1 MLTQTNFAKT
11 CGAVQVLGNARI
23 VTANAEFI
31 GTVVIENGVIE
42 SVEPTDKLALGAEDW
57 AGDWLLPGLVELHT
71 DNLEKH
77 LSPRPGVLWDAHS
90 AMLVHDAQCAAA
102 GITTVLDSVVIGDLD
117 KGGPRALTQHSSIK
131 ALHQCRDEGLMRVE
145 HLLHL
150 RCELSAHDILAVY
163 HQYAD
168 DPLVKLVSVMDHT
181 PGQRQWRDLASYR
194 NYLERHRSF
203 TDASFDAMIAER
215 QADQRVYAVPHRQA
229 IVQACV
235 ARGLP
240 LASHDDTLL
249 SDVQLAVAEGIGLSE
264 FPTTVAAA
272 QAARDAGMAII
283 MGGPNMVK
291 GGSHSGNI
299 SAMELARCDLLD
311 IFSSDYVPSSLL
323 LATFMLSQLEHWS
336 LSKAVCTV
344 TRNPARAIGLQDRG
358 EIAVGQR
365 ADFLRVRMN
374 RVGMPMVRQTWLA
387 GQRAF

>member
-11 CGAVQVLGNARI
+11 CGTQQVLGNARI
-23 VTANAEFI
+23 VTADREFV
-31 GTVVIENGVIE
+31 GTVVIENGVIASIE
-42 SVEPTDKLALGAEDW
+42 AANTLALGAEDW

-131 ALHQCRDEGLMRVE
+131 ALHECRDEGLMRVE

-150 RCELSAHDILAVY
+150 RCEVSAHDILAVY
-163 HQYAD
+163 QQYAT

-181 PGQRQWRDLASYR
+181 PGQRQWRDLRSYR
-194 NYLERHRSF
+194 RYAERNQGF
-203 TDASFDAMIAER
+203 TDASFAAMIAQR
-215 QADQRVYAVPHRQA
+215 QADQLAYAVPHRQA
-229 IVQACV
+229 IVQACK

-249 SDVQLAVAEGIGLSE
+249 SDVQQAVEEGVSLSE
-264 FPTTVAAA
+264 FPTTLVAA
-272 QAARDAGMAII
+272 QAARAAGMAII

-299 SAMELARCDLLD
+299 SAAELARHDLLD

-323 LATFMLSQLEHWS
+323 LATFMLSQIEHWS
-336 LSKAVCTV
+336 LAKAVRTV
-344 TRNPARAIGLQDRG
+344 TCNPARAIGLNDRG

-365 ADFLRVRMN
+365 ADLLRVRMN
-374 RVGMPMVRQTWLA
+374 RAAMPTVLQTWLA
-387 GQRAF
+387 GQRVF